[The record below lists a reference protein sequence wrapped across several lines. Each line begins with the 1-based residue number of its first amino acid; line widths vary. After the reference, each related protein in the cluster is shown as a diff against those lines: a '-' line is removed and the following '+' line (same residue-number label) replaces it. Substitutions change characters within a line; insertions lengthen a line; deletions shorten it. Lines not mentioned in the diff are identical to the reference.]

1 MEKSNIVMFY
11 PFISPEAKDELMRTL
26 DSRWIGQGPRVDR
39 FERAFAEKFE
49 IPDDYR
55 AVALNSGSSALD
67 TAIDLLDLGPGDE
80 VITTPLTCTA
90 TNIPLLRKGVR
101 LVFADIDPSTLC
113 LSAEDLVSKITA
125 KTKAITNVHL
135 GGIEND
141 LSFVEEQFN
150 IPVIDDCAQAIGIFT
165 KVSFSCYSFQAIKT
179 LTTGDGG
186 MLVCNNAEA
195 AHTAKLLRW
204 FGIDRDV
211 KRAARWQPY
220 VAREITHDIERLG
233 HKRQMTDLA
242 AALGLGGLKAY
253 DRIIAAREA
262 IFDIYRDIRTPG
274 FRLVDAAPGKKNVY
288 WLATAI
294 VDRRDAFVEK
304 LQGHGIET
312 NTVHV
317 RNDIYR
323 IFGGNRHNLPVMND
337 LEESYISIP
346 IHNHMTTDDAFYI
359 RKAIEEGW

>member
-1 MEKSNIVMFY
+1 
-11 PFISPEAKDELMRTL
+11 
-26 DSRWIGQGPRVDR
+26 
-39 FERAFAEKFE
+39 
-49 IPDDYR
+49 
-55 AVALNSGSSALD
+55 
-67 TAIDLLDLGPGDE
+67 
-80 VITTPLTCTA
+80 
-90 TNIPLLRKGVR
+90 
-101 LVFADIDPSTLC
+101 
-113 LSAEDLVSKITA
+113 
-125 KTKAITNVHL
+125 
-135 GGIEND
+135 
-141 LSFVEEQFN
+141 
-150 IPVIDDCAQAIGIFT
+150 
-165 KVSFSCYSFQAIKT
+165 
-179 LTTGDGG
+179 

-195 AHTAKLLRW
+195 ARTAKLLRW
-204 FGIDRDV
+204 FGIDRDA

-242 AALGLGGLKAY
+242 AALGLGGLRAY

-262 IFDIYRDIRTPG
+262 IFDIYRDIRIPG

-323 IFGGNRHNLPVMND
+323 IFGGNRNNLPVMND